1 MIKPNLMKNIYIIA
15 VVMLSVMFTSCKKET
30 LQTYL
35 VAVKEQ
41 PNFVTLDF
49 STSMLPLK
57 MSEKASVEDKKAL
70 ESVRKINV
78 AFLQKN
84 KATDVEIE
92 AEKQKLKSI
101 LKKSDYKKLM
111 KFNNKGTSGTIYYSG
126 KTDAI
131 DEIIAFGYSDDFGV
145 GVIRLLG
152 DNMNPNALKNMIKS
166 VELDD
171 DNGKMKKLKGVF
183 ESIATQK
190 QE

>member
-1 MIKPNLMKNIYIIA
+1 MKKIYVIA

-57 MSEKASVEDKKAL
+57 MSEKASAEDKKAL

-84 KATDVEIE
+84 KAMDVEIE

-111 KFNNKGTSGTIYYSG
+111 KFNHKGASGTIYYSG
-126 KTDAI
+126 ETDAI
-131 DEIIAFGYSDDFGV
+131 DELIAFGYSDDYGV

-152 DNMNPNALKNMIKS
+152 DNMNPNALKNMMKS
-166 VELDD
+166 VEPDD